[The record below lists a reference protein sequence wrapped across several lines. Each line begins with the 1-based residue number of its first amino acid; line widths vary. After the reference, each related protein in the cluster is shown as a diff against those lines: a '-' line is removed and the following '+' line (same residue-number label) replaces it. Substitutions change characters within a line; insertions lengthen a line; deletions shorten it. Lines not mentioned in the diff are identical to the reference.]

1 MRIAIFS
8 RTPLAA
14 APWELFKALRKYT
27 DLNVSLINQTYR
39 YADGRMFPYHLLLNM
54 NGTARVALRQAD
66 IWHVNNY
73 WHREL
78 TSFHGSQKVLAQFH
92 SVPRLGNWH
101 ELMKFADVCYT
112 VNQPLQEK
120 EYKLPALPNVID
132 PDEYRPIRRAS
143 AVRVAFAPTTKLSPA
158 HRSSK
163 GYYEVKRVLDEV
175 ARKRTVEIVW
185 IEGKSYKENLRLKQ
199 NCHIL
204 IDDVVTGNW
213 HRTSLEGACFACAVL
228 NRVKKVPFVFA
239 SLDTLEEKLLR
250 LIDSPAMLADIQE
263 RTRLWVLQNYHA
275 IDTVQ
280 KYKRAY
286 RRLSNAG

>member
-1 MRIAIFS
+1 MRLAIFS

-27 DLNVSLINQTYR
+27 NLNVSLINHTYR
-39 YADGRMFPYHLLLNM
+39 YANGRIFPHHLLLN
-54 NGTARVALRQAD
+54 GAARAALRQAD

-101 ELMKFADVCYT
+101 ELMKHADVCYT
-112 VNQPLQEK
+112 INQPLQEK

-132 PDEYRPIRRAS
+132 PDEYRPIKRSSTIRI
-143 AVRVAFAPTTKLSPA
+143 AFAPTTKLPPV

-163 GYYEVKRVLDEV
+163 GYYEVKKILDEV

-185 IEGKSYKENLRLKQ
+185 IEGKSYKGNLRLKQ
-199 NCHIL
+199 SCHIL

-213 HRTSLEGACFACAVL
+213 HRTSLEGACFGCAVL

-239 SLDTLEEKLLR
+239 NLDTLEEKLLQ

-280 KYKRAY
+280 KYKKAY
-286 RRLSNAG
+286 RRLSNAS

>member
-1 MRIAIFS
+1 MRVAIFS

-14 APWELFKALRKYT
+14 APWELFKALKKYT

-39 YADGRMFPYHLLLNM
+39 YADGRIFPYHLLLNM
-54 NGTARVALRQAD
+54 NGTASIALKKAD

-78 TSFHGSQKVLAQFH
+78 KSFYNSQKILAQFH

-101 ELMKFADVCYT
+101 ELMKHADACYT
-112 VNQPLQEK
+112 INQPLQEK

-132 PDEYRPIRRAS
+132 PDEYRPIKRSSTIRI
-143 AVRVAFAPTTKLSPA
+143 AFAPTTKLPPA

-163 GYYEVKRVLDEV
+163 GYHEVKKILDDII
-175 ARKRTVEIVW
+175 RKRAIEIIW
-185 IEGKSYKENLRLKQ
+185 IEGKSYRENLRLKQ
-199 NCHIL
+199 SCHIL

-213 HRTSLEGACFACAVL
+213 HRTSLEGACFGCAVL
-228 NRVKKVPFVFA
+228 NRVKKVPFIFA
-239 SLDTLEEKLLR
+239 NLDTLEEKLLQ

-275 IDTVQ
+275 IDTIR
-280 KYKRAY
+280 KYKLAY
-286 RRLSNAG
+286 RRLSSAR